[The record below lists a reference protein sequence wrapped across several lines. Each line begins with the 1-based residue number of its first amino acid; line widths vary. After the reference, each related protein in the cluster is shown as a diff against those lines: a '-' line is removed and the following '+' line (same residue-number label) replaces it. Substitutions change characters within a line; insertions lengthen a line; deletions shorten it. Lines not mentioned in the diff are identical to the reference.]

1 MGQEFYGR
9 ESGRL
14 ISTVKFD
21 VDPSEYEYEKLEKPP
36 VRSSWLYRRQEGMA
50 WEPGLGLMWEHKSRG
65 FLLMVGKMYLWVRYS
80 GRVKKLFVRCGV
92 QRTETI
98 LTGTL
103 HQ

>member
-14 ISTVKFD
+14 ISTVEFD
-21 VDPSEYEYEKLEKPP
+21 VDLSEYKYEKLEKAPIK
-36 VRSSWLYRRQEGMA
+36 SSWIYRRYEGME
-50 WEPGLGLMWEHKSRG
+50 WTTGLGFMWEHKSRG
-65 FLLMVGKMYLWVRYS
+65 FLLVLGKVYLWVRYS